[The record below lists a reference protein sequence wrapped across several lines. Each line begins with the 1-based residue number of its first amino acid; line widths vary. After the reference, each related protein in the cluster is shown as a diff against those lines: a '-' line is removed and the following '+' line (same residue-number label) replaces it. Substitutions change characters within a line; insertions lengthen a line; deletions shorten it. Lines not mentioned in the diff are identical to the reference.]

1 MRKIVAIA
9 FACCAFALM
18 LGLVACGG
26 ASSLAQE
33 TLDEADGIKVT
44 AENAGPGNSATT
56 GGAIT
61 VKEGDVIVISP
72 FTDKGSFH
80 LTITSTDGKVV
91 AYDDDAEGKV
101 MYSIE
106 AEPGTYDVTTKGNGG
121 TTGWMT
127 VFSQNAQEL
136 AEQDASLNAEL
147 EKAGVDTGASASAS
161 ASSAN
166 GAGSASASAS
176 SASGA
181 GSASASASSSASS
194 Q

>member
-9 FACCAFALM
+9 FACCTFALM

-44 AENAGPGNSATT
+44 AENAGSGSSATT

-91 AYDDDAEGKV
+91 AYDDDVEGKV
-101 MYSIE
+101 MFAIN
-106 AEPGTYDVTTKGNGG
+106 AKPGTYDVTTKGNGG

-127 VFSQNAQEL
+127 VFSQSAQEL
-136 AEQDASLNAEL
+136 AEQDASLAAEL
-147 EKAGVDTGASASAS
+147 EKAGADANASASTSAS
-161 ASSAN
+161 ASS
-166 GAGSASASAS
+166 GAKN
-176 SASGA
+176 
-181 GSASASASSSASS
+181 